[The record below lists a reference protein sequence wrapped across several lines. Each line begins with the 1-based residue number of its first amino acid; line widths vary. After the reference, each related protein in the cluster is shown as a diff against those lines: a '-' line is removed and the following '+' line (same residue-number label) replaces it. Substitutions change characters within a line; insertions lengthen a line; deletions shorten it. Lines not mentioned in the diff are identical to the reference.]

1 MLMSLPEFTTAV
13 QALLASKEQALS
25 KSAVAAGE
33 HLCFIGSG
41 REEEDQYV
49 HMVVA
54 HFLQRHLAFV
64 SVVAGGYAGL
74 FRLTVAAFVKT
85 VLLVKLPILFS
96 IFTCRCFSLVVPQ
109 SAEGHILECRGI
121 SYQFPENSSLINFLM
136 EFICMYCDVYSKVG
150 TFAAIRTATVFQ

>member
-1 MLMSLPEFTTAV
+1 MLISLPEFTTAV

-25 KSAVAAGE
+25 SSAAAAGE

-64 SVVAGGYAGL
+64 SVVAGGYAGTYIPV
-74 FRLTVAAFVKT
+74 TVVICT
-85 VLLVKLPILFS
+85 
-96 IFTCRCFSLVVPQ
+96 
-109 SAEGHILECRGI
+109 
-121 SYQFPENSSLINFLM
+121 SSNG
-136 EFICMYCDVYSKVG
+136 V
-150 TFAAIRTATVFQ
+150 

>member
-1 MLMSLPEFTTAV
+1 MSLPEFTTAV

-25 KSAVAAGE
+25 KSAAAAGE

-64 SVVAGGYAGL
+64 SVVAGGYAGT
-74 FRLTVAAFVKT
+74 FRHMSAIVKFM
-85 VLLVKLPILFS
+85 LLLILS
-96 IFTCRCFSLVVPQ
+96 
-109 SAEGHILECRGI
+109 
-121 SYQFPENSSLINFLM
+121 
-136 EFICMYCDVYSKVG
+136 
-150 TFAAIRTATVFQ
+150 VF

>member
-1 MLMSLPEFTTAV
+1 MKLHVNQMLISLPEFTTAV
-13 QALLASKEQALS
+13 QALLVSKEQALS
-25 KSAVAAGE
+25 TSAAAAGE

-74 FRLTVAAFVKT
+74 LHLNVTEFVAFLLLSSSSSSYSVLVFKVLRL
-85 VLLVKLPILFS
+85 S
-96 IFTCRCFSLVVPQ
+96 
-109 SAEGHILECRGI
+109 
-121 SYQFPENSSLINFLM
+121 
-136 EFICMYCDVYSKVG
+136 
-150 TFAAIRTATVFQ
+150 RTPG

>member
-1 MLMSLPEFTTAV
+1 MFFAFDQSAFCDLPFCFIRGHVVIVSGSSIVYIQMLISLPEFTTAV

-25 KSAVAAGE
+25 SSAAAAGE

-64 SVVAGGYAGL
+64 SVVAGGYAGTY
-74 FRLTVAAFVKT
+74 LTVVICTSSNGFLQGFDTVGFVTRQASDRRLACKEI
-85 VLLVKLPILFS
+85 LHQQLPK
-96 IFTCRCFSLVVPQ
+96 
-109 SAEGHILECRGI
+109 G
-121 SYQFPENSSLINFLM
+121 SSL
-136 EFICMYCDVYSKVG
+136 G
-150 TFAAIRTATVFQ
+150 T

>member
-1 MLMSLPEFTTAV
+1 MLISLPEFTTAV

-25 KSAVAAGE
+25 TSAAAAGE

-64 SVVAGGYAGL
+64 SVVAGGYAGTCQL
-74 FRLTVAAFVKT
+74 MSAMLVETLQQ
-85 VLLVKLPILFS
+85 VLHKVIWEELIAIPHGEECTPPLRVLAVHVQCRQVQLLSHRYAMS
-96 IFTCRCFSLVVPQ
+96 IPL
-109 SAEGHILECRGI
+109 
-121 SYQFPENSSLINFLM
+121 
-136 EFICMYCDVYSKVG
+136 
-150 TFAAIRTATVFQ
+150 

>member
-25 KSAVAAGE
+25 ASAAAAGE

-74 FRLTVAAFVKT
+74 LLFIFIPFVRDLCRT
-85 VLLVKLPILFS
+85 IMIL
-96 IFTCRCFSLVVPQ
+96 
-109 SAEGHILECRGI
+109 
-121 SYQFPENSSLINFLM
+121 
-136 EFICMYCDVYSKVG
+136 
-150 TFAAIRTATVFQ
+150 

>member
-13 QALLASKEQALS
+13 HALLASKEQALS
-25 KSAVAAGE
+25 SSAVAAGE

-64 SVVAGGYAGL
+64 SVVAGGYAGTCH
-74 FRLTVAAFVKT
+74 FVYTFTV
-85 VLLVKLPILFS
+85 
-96 IFTCRCFSLVVPQ
+96 
-109 SAEGHILECRGI
+109 EC
-121 SYQFPENSSLINFLM
+121 
-136 EFICMYCDVYSKVG
+136 
-150 TFAAIRTATVFQ
+150 